1 MNFLEK
7 MYKIIVEKPF
17 LNDFKKLKLSEKEF
31 DEIEKKLKETSKRDL
46 QNLLN
51 VKIPIS
57 YIKIKF
63 NISYRIFL
71 VVRSETIYVIGI
83 TKRNQDEA
91 YKK

>member
-1 MNFLEK
+1 
-7 MYKIIVEKPF
+7 MYRIIVEKPF

-31 DEIEKKLKETSKRDL
+31 NEIEKKLKETSKRDL

-57 YIKIKF
+57 NIKLYFDIA
-63 NISYRIFL
+63 YRIFL
-71 VVRSETIYVIGI
+71 VVRSETIHVISI

-91 YKK
+91 YKKEKIK